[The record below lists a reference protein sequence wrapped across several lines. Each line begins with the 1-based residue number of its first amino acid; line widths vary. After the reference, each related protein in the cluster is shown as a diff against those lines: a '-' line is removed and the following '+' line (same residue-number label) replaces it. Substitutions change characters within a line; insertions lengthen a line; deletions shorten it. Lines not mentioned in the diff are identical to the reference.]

1 MTAHILLI
9 EDEYEIAR
17 FVEMKLK
24 SKGYYVSVVYC
35 KTYES
40 SLMESSDPDLV
51 ILNPMT
57 MMPMITSLD
66 FFWRLQL
73 AKNKI
78 PVILL
83 TTKNKID
90 KRITNLNIGVNDYL
104 VKPFSFEEL
113 LTKIHTHL
121 GHSPAIDVDLLQ
133 FEDLTLNC
141 RTHEVYRGSISI
153 ELTTKE
159 FEILQYLMS
168 HPDRIFNHNQ
178 IFDNVWGY
186 DSQDSIN
193 EVDVYSRYLRL
204 KLSPNNERKIIN
216 TSCRQISMKSDSS
229 G

>member
-9 EDEYEIAR
+9 EDEYEMAR

-24 SKGYYVSVVYC
+24 SNGYYVSVVYGQ
-35 KTYES
+35 TYEL
-40 SLMESSDPDLV
+40 SLMKSLDPDLV
-51 ILNPMT
+51 ILNPTT

-66 FFWRLQL
+66 FFWRLQS

-83 TTKNKID
+83 AAKNKID
-90 KRITNLNIGVNDYL
+90 KRITNLNVGVNDYL

-113 LTKIHTHL
+113 LTKIHTYL
-121 GHSPAIDVDLLQ
+121 GYPPAIDVDLLQ